1 MGANFQL
8 QRNCQDSNMKMKICR
23 IKSGLQT
30 SPSFRFNMYRI
41 EDWFKLDLTRN
52 LLCHCSKWSTVQFRC
67 QLVFGDGFHCSLPEA
82 WTVIGDGF
90 LSSGV
95 IRPFCT
101 TLTWS
106 GSSIATAPVTSVS
119 PFSPTP
125 VAT

>member
-1 MGANFQL
+1 MGANLRIQKNFQYFY
-8 QRNCQDSNMKMKICR
+8 MKMKICR
-23 IKSGLQT
+23 IKLGLRT
-30 SPSFRFNMYRI
+30 FPYFHFNRYRI
-41 EDWFKLDLTRN
+41 EDKFELDLKRN